1 MLLYI
6 IYDKIKILKIR
17 LLWRENYVFYRDI
30 WNRKRSE
37 RNKNIK

>member
-17 LLWRENYVFYRDI
+17 LLWRENYVFHRDI
-30 WNRKRSE
+30 WNRQWSE